1 VLGIVTG
8 GLTLLMSIF
17 FLAMLVEDAGDPPNA
32 TLLLGLPC
40 AIGMIIGGLRLLSR
54 RPPVLLFA
62 SALAAVLVLLITL
75 LTGLVTLFD
84 PGEMFGL
91 VVLLLLA
98 APLPVVTAV
107 LSWRPVV
114 AGWVAAAA

>member
-17 FLAMLVEDAGDPPNA
+17 FVAALVEDAGDPSTA
-32 TLLLGLPC
+32 VLLLGLPC
-40 AIGMIIGGLRLLSR
+40 AIGLIIGGVRLLGR
-54 RPPVLLFA
+54 RPPALLFA
-62 SALAAVLVLLITL
+62 SALAAVLVLLIAL
-75 LTGLVTLFD
+75 LTGLVTLSAPD
-84 PGEMFGL
+84 DVVGL
-91 VVLLLLA
+91 TVVLLLA